1 MRLVFWVYLRVLAV
15 VVYVQYIG
23 SQFYDPTS
31 EGLAEAVYR
40 IIDPLMVLAMLI
52 ALYFAYQRK
61 RAVDSGP
68 EGGVTR
74 EYLEANGT
82 FYLGIALLAGLLWN
96 WVGFQFADPA
106 TTHSWLWALIDI
118 TAPLLFF
125 ATSTQLIKSEE

>member
-52 ALYFAYQRK
+52 AVYFAYQRK
-61 RAVDSGP
+61 RAVDLGP

>member
-1 MRLVFWVYLRVLAV
+1 MKLIFWVYLRVLAV
-15 VVYVQYIG
+15 VVYVQFIG

-52 ALYFAYQRK
+52 AVYFAYQRK
-61 RAVDSGP
+61 RAADIRP
-68 EGGVTR
+68 ESGVTR

-82 FYLGIALLAGLLWN
+82 FYFSVALLVGLLWN
-96 WVGFQFADPA
+96 WVGFQFANPA
-106 TTHSWLWALIDI
+106 TTHSWLWAVIDI

-125 ATSTQLIKSEE
+125 ATSTQLMKNEE

>member
-31 EGLAEAVYR
+31 EGLAEAIYR
-40 IIDPLMVLAMLI
+40 IIDPLMVLGMLI
-52 ALYFAYQRK
+52 AVYFAYQRK
-61 RAVDSGP
+61 RAVDTGP
-68 EGGVTR
+68 DNAVNR
-74 EYLEANGT
+74 EYLEANVT
-82 FYLGIALLAGLLWN
+82 YYISIALLVGLLWN
-96 WVGFQFADPA
+96 WVGFQFADPL

-125 ATSTQLIKSEE
+125 ATSTQLMKNEE

>member
-1 MRLVFWVYLRVLAV
+1 MRLIFWVYLRVLAV

-52 ALYFAYQRK
+52 AVYFAYQRK

-68 EGGVTR
+68 ESSVTR

-125 ATSTQLIKSEE
+125 ATSTQLIKNEE

>member
-52 ALYFAYQRK
+52 AVYFACQRK

-74 EYLEANGT
+74 EYFEANGT